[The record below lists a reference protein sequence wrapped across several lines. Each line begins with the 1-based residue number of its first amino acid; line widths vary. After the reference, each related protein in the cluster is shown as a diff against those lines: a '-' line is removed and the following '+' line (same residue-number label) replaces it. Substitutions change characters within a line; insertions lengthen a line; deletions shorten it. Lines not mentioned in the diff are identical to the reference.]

1 MATGLAEGTRE
12 ARNFLGAHARRR
24 KSSEQF
30 RWGEGSGIGLTCAS
44 AEPAPRRTC
53 PADRPRPTTGCSND
67 WMSETWRPL
76 P

>member
-30 RWGEGSGIGLTCAS
+30 RWGEGSGIGFTWQH
-44 AEPAPRRTC
+44 PAHLYFRR
-53 PADRPRPTTGCSND
+53 ARAAQNLLGPTAAHHRLLERLD
-67 WMSETWRPL
+67 V
-76 P
+76 